1 MKPADIDCYWYWQRD
16 LQGTDTRTSERSDN
30 PLDPYFRRGKGR
42 PKGALGLEKSA
53 GVRTSRRDPI
63 FAEKVEAWEKAEAT
77 ITRDLPVRE
86 GQPYPQP
93 IKSADS
99 TAAAATV
106 QAAIL
111 REASQL
117 QSTPPPSTAPAA
129 INTLKESNTS
139 LGLRRLEAGD
149 SYEPGTEPPRSYMRI
164 FQRLEDVD
172 DDAADDT
179 ATNAMVTTPRELSL
193 VEDNRLA
200 AAFSQFSQWSDAD
213 TPGETLHPDLE
224 DRIYQ
229 LA

>member
-1 MKPADIDCYWYWQRD
+1 MSHFITLLKTAKIDPPCIIITDRELALMKALKRNPELGAVPHILCRWYVNMNVLAKCKQH
-16 LQGTDTRTSERSDN
+16 
-30 PLDPYFRRGKGR
+30 F
-42 PKGALGLEKSA
+42 PKA
-53 GVRTSRRDPI
+53 I
-63 FAEKVEAWEKAEAT
+63 H
-77 ITRDLPVRE
+77 
-86 GQPYPQP
+86 
-93 IKSADS
+93 S